1 MSRKPR
7 APISLRVLGRE
18 PSVQAEVAIEPGET
32 LRLPD
37 PEPERRVVAIA
48 PPVAS
53 ATAGLVGDIPRTP
66 QLRLAP
72 AVDVVPA
79 TLVGTTFAL
88 RRVALRLGPAVSEVT
103 TLLAVEA
110 GEVPVLQVGPSQR
123 AEPTAAVV
131 RRVEPLP
138 VSSIPRDVLHDCLE
152 RLFHASGASAT
163 DDLSLVGVYDRV
175 PIGAIAGA
183 QTTPRGLQLRLQP
196 GARATPG
203 LLVVGR
209 RRSSG
214 ALVTVEVPAA
224 ASPE

>member
-1 MSRKPR
+1 MSRRPR

-18 PSVQAEVAIEPGET
+18 PSVGADVAIDVGPT
-32 LRLPD
+32 HRLPD
-37 PEPERRVVAIA
+37 PVPVRETVALA

-53 ATAGLVGDIPRTP
+53 SAAELVDDVPRTP
-66 QLRLAP
+66 AFPLAP

-79 TLVGTTFAL
+79 T
-88 RRVALRLGPAVSEVT
+88 
-103 TLLAVEA
+103 
-110 GEVPVLQVGPSQR
+110 
-123 AEPTAAVV
+123 
-131 RRVEPLP
+131 
-138 VSSIPRDVLHDCLE
+138 
-152 RLFHASGASAT
+152 
-163 DDLSLVGVYDRV
+163 LVGVYDRV

-183 QTTPRGLQLRLQP
+183 ATTPRGLQLRLQP

-224 ASPE
+224 ASPK